1 MNTLKFTLAA
11 GIVTTLLLAPLFAQ
25 KKEAGEKADKSKPKS
40 KVKKD
45 ADGIPDGTPEELIKF
60 MQKTARKLSNDPTA
74 TEKDFKQGLRT
85 ILKAS
90 EKILKA
96 NPKEVRIR
104 LEAIGA
110 KVGMLKAL
118 KRYGDK
124 TADKT
129 LIKFLE
135 ELKTD
140 KNKQIRELASRQLLM
155 RRATMIPTL
164 NNKQRAALSADAI
177 KFINAGKLQSR
188 FGVGMGIAQ
197 AFERYGNKDDAASL
211 YTKLAGI
218 LKKSDDKEI
227 SSQAAMLEGF
237 ARRVML
243 PGSQLKVLTGK
254 TVDGEPFDWKKYRGK
269 VVLVDF
275 WATWCGPC
283 RAELPN
289 LLRNY
294 EKYNKQ
300 GFEVVA
306 ISLDSKREN
315 LVEFVKSAKIPW
327 TNLFHEGG
335 DGRQPMADYY
345 GVEGIPFTI
354 LVDRKGKVVA
364 TNVRGARLGR
374 MLSKMIKLDEKQEDA
389 PKPKK

>member
-1 MNTLKFTLAA
+1 MKTLKLTALT
-11 GIVTTLLLAPLFAQ
+11 GIVTALLLAPLVAQ
-25 KKEAGEKADKSKPKS
+25 KKKAGDKSDKPKP
-40 KVKKD
+40 KPTVKKD
-45 ADGIPDGTPEELIKF
+45 ADGIPEGTPEELIRF
-60 MQKTARKLSNDPTA
+60 MQKTARELSNDPTA
-74 TEKDFKQGLRT
+74 SEKKFKQGLRT

-104 LEAIGA
+104 REAIGA
-110 KVGMLKAL
+110 KIGMLKAL
-118 KRYGDK
+118 GRYGDK
-124 TADKT
+124 TAEKT

-135 ELKTD
+135 GLKTD
-140 KNKQIRELASRQLLM
+140 KNKEIRELASQELLL
-155 RRATMIPTL
+155 RRSAKIPTL

-177 KFINAGKLQSR
+177 KFINSGKLEDR
-188 FGVGMGIAQ
+188 FGVGMAIAQ

-218 LKKSDDKEI
+218 LKKSKDKDI

-243 PGSQLKVLTGK
+243 PGSRLKVLTGK
-254 TVDGEPFDWKKYRGK
+254 TVAGEPFDWKKYRGK
-269 VVLVDF
+269 VVLIDF

-306 ISLDSKREN
+306 VSLDSKREN
-315 LVEFVKSAKIPW
+315 LVEFIKAAKIPW
-327 TNLFHEGG
+327 VNLFHEGS

-374 MLSKMIKLDEKQEDA
+374 MLSKMIKLEEKKEDA